1 MDSSLFDFLDQDSIC
16 EVIRQVGQP
25 IQFKDL
31 RLLLNIAK
39 DPRDKVALCI
49 TEIDFT
55 DGQPLTQDYQFNE
68 SAKSYSKIVDKT
80 YLERF
85 TRLREYR
92 IVHQPGKIVKID
104 DVSKYLIGD
113 PRARY
118 LAVRLPFLQN
128 ITGISELIRDG
139 LAVRFK
145 KYGPK
150 FTFQI
155 SLPHPYSISYSD
167 GALITKWKPL
177 GIAASVTKLLLEV
190 IPSQYL
196 IGFGQLEDMRV
207 DVGIRKKIANGQ
219 LPNLKKLIFY
229 SKEAFGSYDD
239 FDYVVDLLPHLTE
252 ILFRDTHKYPK
263 PFGVLDWSGSDV
275 SSYLRRNGNAI
286 LVRDY
291 LDVLLNNLLT
301 EADNGVAYPNIIK
314 FEIPV
319 PQALTPTLKRLFPNV
334 KQFNIVE
341 DYAER
346 YLRQMFIKMER
357 VEEFENS
364 SVYQRLQAM
373 RHYTIPGAQ

>member
-1 MDSSLFDFLDQDSIC
+1 MFDFLDQDSIC

-55 DGQPLTQDYQFNE
+55 DGKSLTRDYQFNE
-68 SAKSYSKIVDKT
+68 LAKSYSGIVDVA
-80 YLERF
+80 YLDRF
-85 TRLREYR
+85 PRLQEYR

-128 ITGISELIRDG
+128 ITGISELIRNG
-139 LAVRFK
+139 LAVRFE

-167 GALITKWKPL
+167 GVLITKWKPL
-177 GIAASVTKLLLEV
+177 GIAASMTKLLLEV

-196 IGFGQLEDMRV
+196 TGFGQLEDMLV
-207 DVGIRKKIANGQ
+207 DVNIRNKIVNGQ

-229 SKEAFGSYDD
+229 SKDVFGSYDD
-239 FDYVVDLLPHLTE
+239 FDYVTELLPHLTE

-263 PFGVLDWSGSDV
+263 PSGMIDWSGSDV
-275 SSYLRRNGNAI
+275 SSYLRRDGNTI
-286 LVRDY
+286 LAQDY
-291 LDVLLNNLLT
+291 LDVLLNNLLYDANDGI
-301 EADNGVAYPNIIK
+301 EYANIIK
-314 FEIPV
+314 FEIPI
-319 PQALTPTLKRLFPNV
+319 PQALVPILKRLFPNV
-334 KQFNIVE
+334 AQFNIVE

-346 YLRQMFIKMER
+346 YLRYSFIKMER
-357 VEEFENS
+357 MEEFENS
-364 SVYQRLQAM
+364 SVYRRLQAM
-373 RHYTIPGAQ
+373 RRFTIPGAR